1 MNSAGNLLRIKDN
14 MLITGLMI
22 VVAYIVG
29 SISSAILICRLVGL
43 PDPRSTGSK
52 NPGATNVLRMSNK
65 ATAASVLVFDV
76 LKGTIPV
83 WGAYFLGIEPL
94 WLGLIGVAACLGHMY
109 PIFFG
114 FSGGKAVA
122 TAFGVLL
129 PIGLD
134 LGFLLLLT
142 WISIA
147 KSTKYSSLA
156 AIVTVGLAPL
166 YVWLLKPEYVYPVLM
181 LSSLIIL
188 RHKDNII
195 RLYKGTEPKISK
207 YKV

>member
-22 VVAYIVG
+22 VVAYVVG

>member
-83 WGAYFLGIEPL
+83 WGAYFLGIEPI

-109 PIFFG
+109 PIFFS